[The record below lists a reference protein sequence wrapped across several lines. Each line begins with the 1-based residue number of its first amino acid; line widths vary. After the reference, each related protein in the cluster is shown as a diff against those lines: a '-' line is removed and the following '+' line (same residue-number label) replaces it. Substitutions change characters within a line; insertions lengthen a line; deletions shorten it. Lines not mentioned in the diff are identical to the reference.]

1 MCAKEIVSFELKRHV
16 YNATVKLVYHFT
28 FQYFLEV
35 EYPYFRPSTTQTKE
49 KSNYNHNCLTEKVI
63 YVFTCGEGYMWIS

>member
-28 FQYFLEV
+28 FQYFFGGRISLFQAI
-35 EYPYFRPSTTQTKE
+35 YYTDQGE
-49 KSNYNHNCLTEKVI
+49 KQL
-63 YVFTCGEGYMWIS
+63 